1 MGLLQ
6 GVNMQ
11 QFQRGFSLIELMNV
25 VTIIGILSAVA
36 VPAYQDYTIRARV
49 SEAASMVGP
58 AKAAI
63 DMAYSAGYGLGLIPG
78 QTSLGLSSPGSYSAK
93 YVVAVAT
100 AASGTI
106 TVTLSSNPGL
116 GETAGGT
123 VTYLPTNNG
132 ASITWVPTCSFASRL
147 CPRK

>member
-1 MGLLQ
+1 MKQVQQ
-6 GVNMQ
+6 G
-11 QFQRGFSLIELMNV
+11 FALIELLIV
-25 VTIIGILSAVA
+25 VTIVGVLSAIA
-36 VPAYQDYTIRARV
+36 VPSYQQYTVRSRV

-58 AKAAI
+58 AKTAI
-63 DMAYSAGYGLGLIPG
+63 DMAHSEGYDLGDIPS

-106 TVTLSSNPGL
+106 TVTLSSNQGL

-132 ASITWVPTCSFASRL
+132 ASITWVPTCSFPNRL

>member
-1 MGLLQ
+1 MKQVQQ
-6 GVNMQ
+6 G
-11 QFQRGFSLIELMNV
+11 FTLIELLIV
-25 VTIIGILSAVA
+25 VTIVGVLSAIA
-36 VPAYQDYTIRARV
+36 VPSYQEYTVRSRV
-49 SEAASMVGP
+49 SEAASMVAP
-58 AKAAI
+58 AKTAI
-63 DMAYSAGYGLGLIPG
+63 NMAHGEGYDLGDIPS

-93 YVVAVAT
+93 YVAAVAT

-106 TVTLSSNPGL
+106 TVTLSNNQGL

-132 ASITWVPTCSFASRL
+132 ASITWVPTCSFPNRL